1 MQVKKKQLELD
12 REQQTG
18 SQLGKEYIKAIY
30 CHPGYLTSLQS
41 TSSKILGWHNSPREI
56 PKYIFTIIIFKFKK
70 IFKFF
75 ITPLIFIFI
84 TYYYLAKKDPIFKA
98 NFIYIFFLIFVID
111 FVLYF

>member
-1 MQVKKKQLELD
+1 LK
-12 REQQTG
+12 R
-18 SQLGKEYIKAIY
+18 
-30 CHPGYLTSLQS
+30 S
-41 TSSKILGWHNSPREI
+41 TSWNKGLSEI
-56 PKYIFTIIIFKFKK
+56 ELTPHCPQQLQRNAEIYFHYYHFKLF

-98 NFIYIFFLIFVID
+98 NFIYIFFIIFVID

>member
-1 MQVKKKQLELD
+1 MQVKKQELEPD
-12 REQQTG
+12 MEQQTG
-18 SQLGKEYIKAIY
+18 PILGKEYIKAVY

-56 PKYIFTIIIFKFKK
+56 PKYIFTIITFKLKK

-84 TYYYLAKKDPIFKA
+84 TYYLAKKDPIFKA
-98 NFIYIFFLIFVID
+98 NFIYIFFIIFVID

>member
-12 REQQTG
+12 REQWTG
-18 SQLGKEYIKAIY
+18 SQLGKEYIKAVC

-56 PKYIFTIIIFKFKK
+56 PKYIFTIITFKLKK
-70 IFKFF
+70 NFKFF

-84 TYYYLAKKDPIFKA
+84 TYYLAKKDPIFKA
-98 NFIYIFFLIFVID
+98 NFIYIFFIIFVID